1 MPCSAYSE
9 KVAMEE
15 LTKSPQA
22 FQALLF
28 ASKLSSALDL
38 TVGTAWYSEK

>member
-15 LTKSPQA
+15 LTKNP
-22 FQALLF
+22 QALLF